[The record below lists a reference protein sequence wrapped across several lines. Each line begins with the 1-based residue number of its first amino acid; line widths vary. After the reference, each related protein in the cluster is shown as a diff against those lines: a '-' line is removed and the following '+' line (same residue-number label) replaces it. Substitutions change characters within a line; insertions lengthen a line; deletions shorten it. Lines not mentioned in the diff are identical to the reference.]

1 MIRDRHIDHEELTH
15 IILKE
20 NTNVFSEEEM
30 LTYVD
35 EYMKEHGYD
44 RDENF
49 WINREYELESV
60 MNDLTDILHLPFTFH
75 MIGEP
80 DSDWYMIWKWAFRY
94 GNNNWYIWIVLDEDY
109 AFDVTWSHQLVQKL
123 SEVQKSYIEMAD
135 KLASFIEKT
144 LA

>member
-1 MIRDRHIDHEELTH
+1 MMIRDRHIDHEELTH

-49 WINREYELESV
+49 
-60 MNDLTDILHLPFTFH
+60 
-75 MIGEP
+75 
-80 DSDWYMIWKWAFRY
+80 
-94 GNNNWYIWIVLDEDY
+94 
-109 AFDVTWSHQLVQKL
+109 
-123 SEVQKSYIEMAD
+123 
-135 KLASFIEKT
+135 
-144 LA
+144 